1 MGEAAQW
8 DREAG
13 AWRRFAR
20 VFAFSVA
27 GFGLAAIAFVA
38 LVDPY
43 GLRVG
48 PGRPPGPLMD
58 GNQRFMYPQVARS
71 GRYDAAVFG
80 SSTARLL
87 DPDELGSVLGG
98 HFANLAMNAATPFEQ
113 VSLAR
118 VFLRH
123 ATPKTVLFGLDA
135 NWCDADADAKRLTFR
150 PFPAWLYA
158 EGTPWNLLRQVNG
171 QSVATAARVL
181 LHRWTGLPARLRA
194 DGYGVFTPP
203 EAIYDAARAAAHI
216 HGGGGALPDAG
227 TADPP
232 LDPVGAPMPALDWLD
247 GLLAGLPAGTRRL
260 LVFMP
265 VHVAAQGLPGTAK
278 GAREAACKA
287 RVAAIGARHGA
298 RVVDFRIPSS
308 VTTDD
313 TNYWDALHYRLP
325 IAGRIVT
332 ALGTAL
338 ATGRDDPQGFY
349 RVLTPSP

>member
-1 MGEAAQW
+1 MGETA
-8 DREAG
+8 REEAAG
-13 AWRRFAR
+13 AWRRFGH
-20 VFAFSVA
+20 VFAVSVA

-48 PGRPPGPLMD
+48 PGHPPGPLMD

-71 GRYDAAVFG
+71 GLYDAAVFG

-87 DPDELGSVLGG
+87 DPDRLGPVLGG
-98 HFANLAMNAATPFEQ
+98 RFANLAMNAATPFEQ

-118 VFLRH
+118 VFLHH
-123 ATPKTVLFGLDA
+123 AAPTTVLFGLDA
-135 NWCDADADAKRLTFR
+135 NWCAADADAKRLTFR

-158 EGTPWNLLRQVNG
+158 EGTPWNYLRQVNG
-171 QSVATAARVL
+171 QSVATAARVW
-181 LHRWTGLPARLRA
+181 LHRWTGLAERLRA

-203 EAIYDAARAAAHI
+203 EANYDAARAAAHI
-216 HGGGGALPDAG
+216 HGVGAALPDAG
-227 TADPP
+227 TVDPP
-232 LDPVGAPMPALDWLD
+232 LDPVDVPMPALDWLD
-247 GLLAGLPAGTRRL
+247 GLLAEMPAQTRRL

-287 RVAAIGARHGA
+287 RVAEIGARHGA

-308 VTTDD
+308 VTTQDK
-313 TNYWDALHYRLP
+313 NYWDALHYRLP

-332 ALGTAL
+332 ALGAAV
-338 ATGRDDPQGFY
+338 ATGRDDPDGFY
-349 RVLTPSP
+349 RVLMPRP

>member
-1 MGEAAQW
+1 MV
-8 DREAG
+8 G

-20 VFAFSVA
+20 VFGLSVA
-27 GFGLAAIAFVA
+27 GFGLAALGFIV
-38 LVDPY
+38 LLDPY

-87 DPDELGSVLGG
+87 DPDRLGPVLGG
-98 HFANLAMNAATPFEQ
+98 RFANLAMNAATPFEQ
-113 VSLAR
+113 AALAR
-118 VFLRH
+118 VFLHH
-123 ATPKTVLFGLDA
+123 ATPKVVLFGLDA
-135 NWCDADADAKRLTFR
+135 NWCAADADAKRLTFR

-158 EGTPWNLLRQVNG
+158 EGRPWNLLRQVNG

-181 LHRWTGLPARLRA
+181 LHRWTGLPERLRV
-194 DGYGVFTPP
+194 DGYAVFTPP
-203 EAIYDAARAAAHI
+203 EARYDAARAAAHI
-216 HGGGGALPDAG
+216 HGGGAALPDAA
-227 TADPP
+227 TLDPP
-232 LDPVGAPMPALDWLD
+232 LDSVTAPMPALDWLD
-247 GLLAGLPAGTRRL
+247 GLLAEMPAETRRIL
-260 LVFMP
+260 AFMP
-265 VHVAAQGLPGTAK
+265 VHAAAQGVPGTDK

-287 RVAAIGARHGA
+287 RVAEIGARHGA
-298 RVVDFRIPSS
+298 TVVDFRIPSP
-308 VTTDD
+308 VTTQD

-332 ALGTAL
+332 ALGTAV

-349 RVLTPSP
+349 RVLTPP

>member
-1 MGEAAQW
+1 MFG
-8 DREAG
+8 
-13 AWRRFAR
+13 
-20 VFAFSVA
+20 VSVV
-27 GFGLAAIAFVA
+27 GFGLAAIGVVA
-38 LVDPY
+38 LADPY

-48 PGRPPGPLMD
+48 PGHRPSPLMD

-71 GRYDAAVFG
+71 GLYDAAVFG

-87 DPDELGSVLGG
+87 DPDDLEAVFGG
-98 HFANLAMNAATPFEQ
+98 RFANLAMNAATPFEQ

-135 NWCDADADAKRLTFR
+135 NWCAADADVKRLTFR
-150 PFPAWLYA
+150 PFPTWLYA

-171 QSVATAARVL
+171 QSVATAARVWL
-181 LHRWTGLPARLRA
+181 NRWTGLPERLRA

-203 EAIYDAARAAAHI
+203 EARYDAARAAAHI
-216 HGGGGALPDAG
+216 HGGGAALPDAA

-232 LDPVGAPMPALDWLD
+232 LDPVDAPMPALAWLD
-247 GLLAGLPAGTRRL
+247 GLLGEMPAKTRRL

-287 RVAAIGARHGA
+287 RVAEIGARHGA
-298 RVVDFRIPSS
+298 RVVDFRIPSA
-308 VTTDD
+308 VTTED

-332 ALGTAL
+332 ALGAAV

-349 RVLTPSP
+349 RVLTPRS